1 MTYLRQ
7 RVPSFKSQKLR
18 DFADGKDCTL
28 MLPGICNRNPET
40 TVLCHI
46 RAFGM
51 AGVGMKPPD
60 YHAVFAC
67 SSCHDALDRRGTKVG
82 VEWEEVLR
90 ALMQTQQRVYE
101 HFGSLT
107 P

>member
-7 RVPSFKSQKLR
+7 RVPSFKSQKLL
-18 DFADGKDCTL
+18 DFAEGKDCT
-28 MLPGICNRNPET
+28 MQLPGICNRNPET

-51 AGVGMKPPD
+51 AGVAMKPHD
-60 YHAVFAC
+60 FFAWHGCSACHAHEKEAGW
-67 SSCHDALDRRGTKVG
+67 DDL
-82 VEWEEVLR
+82 LR
-90 ALMQTQQRVYE
+90 AMMLTQARVYAE
-101 HFGSLT
+101 FGTLT

>member
-7 RVPSFKSQKLR
+7 KVPPYVSKKLR
-18 DFADGKDCTL
+18 DFARGQDCTL
-28 MLPGICNRNPET
+28 QLEGICNRNPET
-40 TVLCHI
+40 TVMCHI

-51 AGVGMKPPD
+51 SGIAMKPPD

-67 SSCHDALDRRGTKVG
+67 SACHDALDRRGTKAG
-82 VEWEEVLR
+82 VEWSEILR

-101 HFGSLT
+101 HFRSLT